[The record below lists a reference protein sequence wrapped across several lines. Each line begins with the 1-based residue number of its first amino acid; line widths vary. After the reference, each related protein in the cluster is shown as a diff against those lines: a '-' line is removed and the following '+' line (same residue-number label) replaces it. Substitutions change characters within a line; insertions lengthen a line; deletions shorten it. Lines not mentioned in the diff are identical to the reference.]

1 MPGKLSLTNDCTNN
15 AKQILG
21 TNLCKK
27 YNLCY
32 AFLIRNYHHM
42 SKMCNISVEQTPE
55 EGTNG
60 ATNGN
65 MVLHIFTVT
74 YIFCRRLYYALLI
87 LLTPMNMKKLE
98 MSYTLCLK
106 PAKSCH
112 LACGC
117 HDQGQLLI

>member
-1 MPGKLSLTNDCTNN
+1 MPGKVSLTNDCTYN

-21 TNLCKK
+21 TNSCKK

-32 AFLIRNYHHM
+32 VFLIRNYYHM

-65 MVLHIFTVT
+65 MVHIFS
-74 YIFCRRLYYALLI
+74 
-87 LLTPMNMKKLE
+87 LTFLRKTTIHC
-98 MSYTLCLK
+98 YF
-106 PAKSCH
+106 
-112 LACGC
+112 
-117 HDQGQLLI
+117 